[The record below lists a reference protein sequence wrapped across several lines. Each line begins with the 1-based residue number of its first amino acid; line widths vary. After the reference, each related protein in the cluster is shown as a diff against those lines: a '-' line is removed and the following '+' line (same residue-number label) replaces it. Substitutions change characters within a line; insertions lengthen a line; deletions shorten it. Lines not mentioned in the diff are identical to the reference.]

1 MAETRDELQALLKT
15 LGDQMPVLVRE
26 HPDDGDFWA
35 NFAGASDFI
44 LDAAGPDDF
53 DWVLEQIN
61 ALLIANGKPTEDL
74 APTDDL
80 DHCSDPPKR

>member
-26 HPDDGDFWA
+26 HPDDGDF
-35 NFAGASDFI
+35 
-44 LDAAGPDDF
+44 F